1 AGSPS
6 GLVATMASVAEAPD
20 PAFWR
25 EEPRRLGVV
34 TIARGIVVVL
44 AAATLVGLWVLW
56 PHGGLKGSSALT
68 VRTDGATVTDVVPIG
83 CPGKGQHDCR
93 RVDFRLASGRLGSF
107 TIVGRQGGLALSLG
121 RGDKIRVYPNRI
133 PAGTPPAVA
142 NQIGRW
148 SFSDFDRR
156 GALLSLAATFLV
168 LLLLTGRLR
177 GLRAVLGL
185 VASLVVVVE
194 FVIPA
199 VLHGRNPV
207 EVAIVGSF
215 AVMLLTMP
223 LAYGL
228 GVKTTAALLGTGA
241 SLLAAAGLADF
252 AARLA
257 HLSGANEEALYLV
270 STSSTLSLRGLLVAG
285 MVIGALGVLVDLT
298 VSQAST
304 VLALR
309 RANPRLGFGGLFR
322 GALDVGHDHIAATV
336 NTLVFA
342 YAGAALPVLLIFSI
356 GHTPFTDAINSEVV
370 AQEVVASLVGSIGL
384 ILSMPLTTALAALL
398 VERVDPSELAHEHV
412 HEH

>member
-1 AGSPS
+1 MDE
-6 GLVATMASVAEAPD
+6 TPD
-20 PAFWR
+20 PAFWHER
-25 EEPRRLGVV
+25 SRRPGVV
-34 TIARGIVVVL
+34 TVANAVVVL
-44 AAATLVGLWVLW
+44 LAFATLGGLYVLW
-56 PHGGLKGSSALT
+56 PHGALKGSTALT
-68 VRTDGATVTDVVPIG
+68 VHTDGATVSSVSPTA
-83 CPGKGQHDCR
+83 CPGRGERNCR
-93 RVDFRLASGRLGSF
+93 RVAFRLASGRSGSF
-107 TIVGRQGGLALSLG
+107 TVVGREGGLALSLSP
-121 RGDKIRVYPNRI
+121 GDKIRVYPNQI

-142 NQIGRW
+142 KQLGRW
-148 SFSDFDRR
+148 SFADFDRR
-156 GALLSLAATFLV
+156 RALLALAATFLV

-177 GLRAVLGL
+177 GLRALLGL
-185 VASLVVVVE
+185 GASLVVVVE

-207 EVAIVGSF
+207 EVAVVGAF

-228 GVKTTAALLGTGA
+228 GVKTTAAVLGTGA

-270 STSSTLSLRGLLVAG
+270 STSSSLSLRGLLVAG

-309 RANPRLGFGGLFR
+309 RANPRLGFAGLFR
-322 GALDVGHDHIAATV
+322 EAIDVGHDHIAATV

-356 GHTPFTDAINSEVV
+356 GHTGFSDAVNAEVV
-370 AQEVVASLVGSIGL
+370 AQEIVASLVGSIGL

-398 VERVDPSELAHEHV
+398 AERMHADDLPAEHAHAH
-412 HEH
+412 